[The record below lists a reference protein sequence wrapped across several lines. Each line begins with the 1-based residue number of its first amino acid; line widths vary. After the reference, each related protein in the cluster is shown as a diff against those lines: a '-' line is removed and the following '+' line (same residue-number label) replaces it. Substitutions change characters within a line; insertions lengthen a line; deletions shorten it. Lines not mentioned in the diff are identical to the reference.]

1 MYYFRPADK
10 RHWKSFKKKLY
21 SKNDNLSI
29 KSHFSY
35 ETIDGQKRFENGGFN
50 ENGVW
55 VVRGGYSYIGDDGVE
70 YAVTYVAD
78 EQGYRAEGEHLPQQP
93 DSQSGGGLPLSFL
106 KF

>member
-1 MYYFRPADK
+1 M
-10 RHWKSFKKKLY
+10 
-21 SKNDNLSI
+21 
-29 KSHFSY
+29 
-35 ETIDGQKRFENGGFN
+35 
-50 ENGVW
+50 W